1 MTYVREPMYELS
13 FRFRRILVPVDGSE
27 LSLRALELALDLAG
41 RYGSRITVLHVKPGN
56 VDEKQVL
63 DRVREKIENRGIPIT
78 IKVEEINPVK
88 ESIAKKILDELSEGS
103 YDIVVLG
110 ARGLTVSEE
119 LNIGSTALA
128 VAINSTTTTIIVR

>member
-27 LSLRALELALDLAG
+27 LSLRALELALDLAR
-41 RYGSRITVLHVKPGN
+41 RYGSRITVLHVKPSG

-63 DRVREKIENRGIPIT
+63 DKVRERVENKGVPVT
-78 IKVEEINPVK
+78 IKVEEINPIK

>member
-27 LSLRALELALDLAG
+27 LSLRALELALDLAR
-41 RYGSRITVLHVKPGN
+41 RYGSRITVLHVKPTGAN
-56 VDEKQVL
+56 EKQVL
-63 DRVREKIENRGIPIT
+63 DKVKERIENKGIPVS
-78 IKVEEINPVK
+78 IKVKEINPIK
-88 ESIAKKILDELSEGS
+88 ESIAKKILDELAEGS

-119 LNIGSTALA
+119 LNIGSTALT

>member
-27 LSLRALELALDLAG
+27 LSLRALELALDLAR
-41 RYGSRITVLHVKPGN
+41 RYGSRITVLHVKPTGAN
-56 VDEKQVL
+56 EKQVL
-63 DRVREKIENRGIPIT
+63 DKVKERIENKGIPVS
-78 IKVEEINPVK
+78 IKVREINPVK
-88 ESIAKKILDELSEGS
+88 ESIAKKILDELAEES

-119 LNIGSTALA
+119 LNIGSTALT

>member
-27 LSLRALELALDLAG
+27 LSLRALELALDLAR
-41 RYGSRITVLHVKPGN
+41 RYGSRITVLHVKPIGAS
-56 VDEKQVL
+56 EKQVL
-63 DRVREKIENRGIPIT
+63 DKVKERIENKGIPVS
-78 IKVEEINPVK
+78 IKVREINPVK
-88 ESIAKKILDELSEGS
+88 ESIAKKILDELAEES

-119 LNIGSTALA
+119 LNIGSTALT

>member
-27 LSLRALELALDLAG
+27 LSLRALELALDLAR
-41 RYGSRITVLHVKPGN
+41 RYGSRITVLHVKPTGAS
-56 VDEKQVL
+56 EKQVL
-63 DRVREKIENRGIPIT
+63 DKVKERIENKGIPVS
-78 IKVEEINPVK
+78 IKVREINPVK
-88 ESIAKKILDELSEGS
+88 ESIAKKILDELAEES

-119 LNIGSTALA
+119 LNIGSTALT

>member
-27 LSLRALELALDLAG
+27 LSLRALELALDLAR
-41 RYGSRITVLHVKPGN
+41 RYGSRITVLHVKPTGAS
-56 VDEKQVL
+56 EKQVL
-63 DRVREKIENRGIPIT
+63 DKVKERIENKGIPVS
-78 IKVEEINPVK
+78 IKVREINPVK
-88 ESIAKKILDELSEGS
+88 ESIAKKILDELAEES